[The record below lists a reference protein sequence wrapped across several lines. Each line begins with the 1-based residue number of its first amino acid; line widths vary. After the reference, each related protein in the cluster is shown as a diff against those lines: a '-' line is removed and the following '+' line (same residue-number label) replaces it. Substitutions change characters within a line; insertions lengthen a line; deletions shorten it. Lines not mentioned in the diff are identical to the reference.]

1 MADTSGETRQLATPR
16 QMALELFEDMFA
28 EGQNIQ
34 EAEREVG
41 FLRNNVFA
49 QIVDMGITARRF
61 IDAAYFIVSSETV
74 PLEQYEVDLSYFK
87 WLMRYDS
94 RNIKHLR
101 SIVNEAQNAKLQV
114 TETPEDREPHEDDF
128 WGQVQLIGM
137 VTFPK
142 GRIKFDVHKKLVPY
156 IRDPRT
162 SSHWLSL
169 RISTAFT
176 RSLGRAIYDRVL
188 PWVPAGRTDWIPLE
202 TMRAW
207 PGKMGANAAIFKYFK
222 RDWLEPA
229 VKEINE
235 VSDIELSYET
245 RTESTSSRKIDR
257 IRFVLKRKDTA
268 DAVLASLA
276 DASELYLTLK
286 KEFELS
292 TRQFMLIAENR
303 ETWTD
308 SRIQQAI
315 EYTRFKIDQGLVKRS
330 PAGYLMGALRDNWRI
345 SDAERKMVAV
355 QAQLEVAEDTEK
367 EVKVVVS
374 KAVENSVA
382 VNDLALRGTINEA
395 IRRGR
400 EHFEAA
406 DVKTRRDLTRSFLAS
421 PLDGKTWLRRL
432 PFEASDV
439 SEANIMTIHKDMA
452 TAFCQFVFAK
462 LPEAVRAGR

>member
-1 MADTSGETRQLATPR
+1 MADTSGDVRQMATPR

-28 EGQNIQ
+28 EGQAIH
-34 EAEREVG
+34 EAGREVG
-41 FLRNNVFA
+41 FQRNNVFA
-49 QIVDMGITARRF
+49 QIVDMGLTARRF
-61 IDAAYFIVSSETV
+61 IDAAYFIVSSETE

-101 SIVNEAQNAKLQV
+101 SVVNEAQNAKLQV
-114 TETPEDREPHEDDF
+114 TETPDDREPHEDDF

-142 GRIKFDVHKKLVPY
+142 GRIKFDVHKKLVPH

-162 SSHWLSL
+162 SHWLSL

-188 PWVPAGRTDWIPLE
+188 PWVPAGRTEWIPLE

-245 RTESTSSRKIDR
+245 RTESTSSKKIDR

-276 DASELYLTLK
+276 EASELYLTLK
-286 KEFELS
+286 NEFELS
-292 TRQFMLIAENR
+292 TRQFSTIAENR

-308 SRIQQAI
+308 SRIQQAV
-315 EYTRFKIDQGLVKRS
+315 EYTRFKIEQGLVKRS
-330 PAGYLMGALRDNWRI
+330 PAGYLMGALRDNWRV
-345 SDAERKMVAV
+345 SGAERKMVAV
-355 QAQLEVAEDTEK
+355 QAQLEVAEDAEK
-367 EVKVVVS
+367 EVKAVVS
-374 KAVENSVA
+374 KAVADSTA
-382 VNDLALRGTINEA
+382 VKDLALRATINEA
-395 IRRGR
+395 ILRGR

-432 PFEASDV
+432 PLEASEV

-452 TAFCQFVFAK
+452 TAFCQFVSGK
-462 LPEAVRAGR
+462 LPEAVRPAR